1 MVIKE
6 QKVQADKQIIES
18 LSPNERKILPFLSEK
33 IEAAEEIVKKTGLDK
48 TSVLRA
54 LEFLK
59 NKGLAEIK
67 TEEEKFVDLD
77 INGILY
83 KNKGLPERRLLNEL
97 ADKKTLTF
105 NDLTKLDLNENE
117 AKIALGVLRKKA
129 MINISSG
136 GKILL
141 NAKKEEIVKKSLE
154 EQFIE
159 KLPLNLSQLKPEEQ
173 FALKNLESRKDIVKI
188 KDTKTFFCNLT
199 AIGKKLS
206 NSNLDLDLIE
216 QLTPKIIQSQSW
228 KGKKFRRY
236 DIVSSVPRLYG
247 GKRHFVNQ
255 ATDYAKKI
263 WLEMGFKEMTGNLAV
278 TGFWNFDSLFTAQD
292 HPAREMQDTFF
303 IKNVEGKLPDKKLVE
318 QVKASHEGKIEGSKG
333 WQYEW
338 QEKDAKRVSLRTH
351 TTCLSAQTLKKIA
364 DAREFP
370 AKYFALGKC
379 FRNETVDWSHGF
391 EFNQTEGIVVDE
403 NANFRQLLG
412 YLKQFFKKMG
422 YEKIRIRPSYFP
434 YTEPS
439 LEIDVWHPV
448 HNKWLE
454 LGGAGM
460 FRPEVTIPFF
470 GKHIPVLAWGPGF
483 DRIIMEFFKI
493 QDLREM
499 YKNNINKLRETRVW
513 LK

>member
-1 MVIKE
+1 MESKE
-6 QKVQADKQIIES
+6 QVDKQIVES
-18 LSPNERKILPFLSEK
+18 LSLNERKILPILSEK
-33 IEAAEEIVKKTGLDK
+33 LESADEISKKAELDK
-48 TSVLRA
+48 TSFLRA

-59 NKGLAEIK
+59 NKGLVEIQI
-67 TEEEKFVDLD
+67 EEEKFVDLD
-77 INGILY
+77 LNGILY

-97 ADKKTLTF
+97 AEKKSITF
-105 NDLTKLDLNENE
+105 NDLTKLDLSQDE

-141 NAKKEEIVKKSLE
+141 NANKEEIIKKFLE

-173 FALKNLESRKDIVKI
+173 FALKGLESRKDIIKI
-188 KDTKTFFCNLT
+188 KEAKVFFCNLT
-199 AIGKKLS
+199 SSGKKLAK
-206 NSNLDLDLIE
+206 SNLDLDLIE
-216 QLTPKIIQSQSW
+216 KLTPKIIQSQSW

-236 DIVSSVPRLYG
+236 DIVSAVPRIYG

-263 WLEMGFKEMTGNLAV
+263 WLEMGFKEMTGNLAI

-303 IKNVEGKLPDKKLVE
+303 IKNIEGKLPDKKIVE
-318 QVKASHEGKIEGSKG
+318 KIKESHEGKIEGSKG

-338 QEKDAKRVSLRTH
+338 QEKDAKKVLLRTH
-351 TTCLSAQTLKKIA
+351 TTCLSSQTLRKIA
-364 DAREFP
+364 DLKEFP

-379 FRNETVDWSHGF
+379 FRNETIDWSHGF

-439 LEIDVWHPV
+439 LEVDVWHPI
-448 HNKWLE
+448 HKKWFE

-470 GKHIPVLAWGPGF
+470 GRHIPVLAWGPGF

-499 YKNNINKLRETRVW
+499 YKNNINKLREMKFWR
-513 LK
+513 KE